1 MDRRPSVAR
10 LVKDRD
16 VYYTIRW
23 SALKKS
29 DKYDIVRSVP
39 SEAGIY
45 EIYYM
50 DDYGKLCLFHVGKSW
65 YGGLR
70 NEIRLRTDQELEN
83 DAHRRSI
90 LEEYDS
96 YYRWSLITSSDDMA
110 DILFFYRPDLS
121 AGGRDSPRVRAL
133 RADLRQGSGLGQDRD
148 DLGCGTPRPERG
160 MQRSG
165 RAAPRS
171 GRPSAQVFCSR
182 STMA

>member
-1 MDRRPSVAR
+1 VDRRPSVNR
-10 LVKDRD
+10 LVRDRD

-50 DDYGKLCLFHVGKSW
+50 DDYEKLCLFHVGKSW

-83 DAHRRSI
+83 DARRRSI
-90 LEEYDS
+90 LAEHDS
-96 YYRWSLITSSDDMA
+96 YYRWSLVSSSADMA
-110 DILFFYRPDLS
+110 DILFFY
-121 AGGRDSPRVRAL
+121 GRTYLPGMTIAK
-133 RADLRQGSGLGQDRD
+133 GSGRY
-148 DLGCGTPRPERG
+148 ERIFVNEVD
-160 MQRSG
+160 SDKI
-165 RAAPRS
+165 
-171 GRPSAQVFCSR
+171 V
-182 STMA
+182 TI